1 MKGYL
6 IFIDLL
12 TYLFIAVMARHL
24 WKRARF
30 HLHIF
35 QQSGYKLK
43 AYRSWIWNNWG
54 THVMPVKHGLYNLI
68 ILGLLLLS
76 FYGISITETAIT
88 VTLSIFGFF
97 WFIPANFYGG
107 EKPKK
112 PLAFTPR
119 LIRLM
124 IPYLLMCSVVP
135 VYGTYLSHSMTVLLP
150 NMFVLTFGWILG
162 DILAPLF
169 IFPAAILLSPLET
182 HIHNRFKKMAR
193 EKVRSMKNLTVI
205 ALTGSYGKTTTKFI
219 LRDLLQE
226 RFNVLA
232 TPGSYNTP
240 MGICKVINNDLQS
253 IHQILILEMG
263 ARHKGNIK
271 ELCQI
276 AQPDITIVTTVG
288 VAHLETFGSRAAIA
302 ETKQEIVENM
312 KSGGF
317 SVLNADNDYASK
329 MDIRDD
335 VTFIKTGIEHGEVK
349 ASDVQYGQE
358 GCSFEVSFADNP
370 GNEKQEQNGEH
381 ILNIK
386 MPLLGAHN
394 VYNMLFAVTVAKKLG
409 LRDKTIE
416 LAAQKIQQVEHRL
429 ELKKR
434 GDIYVIDDAFNS
446 NPVGAK
452 NAVEILSTFK
462 TGRKIIITPGMIEL
476 GDIQDKENRKFGQT
490 IAKADLDLIILVG
503 EQQTKPILEGYK
515 SVKADSPNV
524 KIVQSLYEAND
535 LLGSFAKPGDVVL
548 YENDLPDTYNE

>member
-6 IFIDLL
+6 IFVDIL

-24 WKRARF
+24 WKRLRF

-35 QQSGYKLK
+35 QQSGYTLH

-54 THVMPVKHGLYNLI
+54 THVMPVKHGLYNLV

-88 VTLSIFGFF
+88 VILTIFGFF
-97 WFIPANFYGG
+97 WFIPTNFYGG
-107 EKPKK
+107 EQPKK
-112 PLAFTPR
+112 PLVFTPR

-124 IPYLLMCSVVP
+124 IPYLLMCSVIP
-135 VYGTYLSHSMTVLLP
+135 VYGTYLAHSMSVLLP
-150 NMFVLTFGWILG
+150 NMYVLAFGWILG

-169 IFPAAILLSPLET
+169 IFPAAIILSPVET

-226 RFNVLA
+226 RFNMLA

-253 IHQILILEMG
+253 THQILILEMG

-317 SVLNADNDYASK
+317 SVLNADNDYASQ

-335 VTFIKTGIEHGEVK
+335 VTFIKTGIEQGDVI
-349 ASDVQYGQE
+349 ARDVQYGQE
-358 GCSFEVSFADNP
+358 GCSFKVKFANHDDFD
-370 GNEKQEQNGEH
+370 EKERVPELTIN
-381 ILNIK
+381 

-394 VYNMLFAVTVAKKLG
+394 IYNMLFAATVARKLG
-409 LRDKTIE
+409 LRDRTIE
-416 LAAQKIQQVEHRL
+416 LAARKVQQVEHRL
-429 ELKKR
+429 QLKKQ

-452 NAVEILSTFK
+452 NAVDILSMFD
-462 TGRKIIITPGMIEL
+462 TGQKIIITPGMIEL
-476 GDIQDKENRKFGQT
+476 GDIQDQENHKFGQT
-490 IAKADLDLIILVG
+490 IAKADLDLVLLVG
-503 EQQTKPILEGYK
+503 EKQTKPILEGYK
-515 SVKADSPNV
+515 SVKPDLPNLKV
-524 KIVQSLYEAND
+524 VQSLYEAND
-535 LLGSFAKPGDVVL
+535 ALADFAKPGDVVL